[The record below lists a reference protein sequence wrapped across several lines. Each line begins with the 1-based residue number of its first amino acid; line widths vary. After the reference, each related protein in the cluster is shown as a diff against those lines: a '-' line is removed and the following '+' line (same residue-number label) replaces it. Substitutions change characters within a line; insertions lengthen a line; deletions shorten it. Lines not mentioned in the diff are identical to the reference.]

1 MTKESIWFIYLW
13 PFSHLTFSTSE
24 EESASNGTFVDE
36 LFVYY
41 ISQRLSS
48 WFPICTYIKTR
59 KNRWACTFS
68 LIALCFLTLYLN
80 RKMPSS
86 FGLGNYS
93 ESNVSGKKRK
103 EKTSFFENKLVF
115 HFCKTLY
122 GSFVY
127 FLVGPHCSHNVC
139 NVGISK
145 SHEFKAL
152 FPGLVIYSFEV
163 ILLFISEKEDQW
175 LIC

>member
-24 EESASNGTFVDE
+24 EKSASNSTFVDE

-93 ESNVSGKKRK
+93 ESNVRGKKRK
-103 EKTSFFENKLVF
+103 EKTNFFENKLF
-115 HFCKTLY
+115 RKQACF
-122 GSFVY
+122 SFLQNSVW
-127 FLVGPHCSHNVC
+127 FICVLSGRP
-139 NVGISK
+139 
-145 SHEFKAL
+145 
-152 FPGLVIYSFEV
+152 P
-163 ILLFISEKEDQW
+163 LLSQC
-175 LIC
+175 L